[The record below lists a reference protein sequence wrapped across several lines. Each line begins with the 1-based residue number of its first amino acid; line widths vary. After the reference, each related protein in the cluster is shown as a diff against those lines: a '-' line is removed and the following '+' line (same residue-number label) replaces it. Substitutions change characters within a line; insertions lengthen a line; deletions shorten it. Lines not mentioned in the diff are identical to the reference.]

1 MPIDP
6 VTGEQLP
13 YAGEPGAPPDAPP
26 MPPGGPGGEM
36 PPPPGGATPEDVMA
50 LQEEQ
55 SIAQMDALSATAP
68 PPSKPYTV
76 TTVKKF
82 ADELDKTID
91 ALAGT
96 DIPIPEWQPDEN
108 IVDGGKWPEPLPPE
122 IYAPAMALAEAVRM
136 VDAEGNF
143 SEYIFEAS
151 GLVSDVELKAAA
163 GKMKL
168 MAKDKELAKLLQAP
182 MEGAPPAEME
192 APIPPA
198 GAPPEAMTETD
209 RALMEGM

>member
-13 YAGEPGAPPDAPP
+13 YAGDPGAAPGAPP

-36 PPPPGGATPEDVMA
+36 PLPPGGATPEDVMA

-55 SIAQMDALSATAP
+55 SAAQMDALSATAP

-91 ALAGT
+91 TLAGT

-108 IVDGGKWPEPLPPE
+108 IVDKGKWPEPLPPE

-136 VDAEGNF
+136 VDVEGNF

-163 GKMKL
+163 GKLKL

-182 MEGAPPAEME
+182 MEGAPTGEME

-198 GAPPEAMTETD
+198 GAPPESMSETD
-209 RALMEGM
+209 LALMDGM